1 MEKNKMGLDMY
12 LYKTK
17 KVDGFTAKDYST
29 ANTILDYYHEK
40 ELAEH
45 NKVEFNYTFKEW
57 VGDST
62 DMTLEEAKV
71 LESEFKNVGTHF
83 EWFSIFTEVGYWR
96 KANHIHAWFVEN
108 VQGGNDDCSYYTVT
122 EDNLMDLKEICEK
135 VVALNPYSI
144 DEDSQFFYSDAS
156 LLTTIGAISPAD
168 YILLEAKLEQ
178 ILPTESGFFFG
189 STDYSPYYFKE
200 TQDTIDIIEKI
211 LKEADF
217 EKEVY
222 LYVSSW

>member
-1 MEKNKMGLDMY
+1 MGLDMF

-29 ANTILDYYHEK
+29 ANTILEYFHEK
-40 ELAEH
+40 ELAKQKKEG
-45 NKVEFNYTFKEW
+45 FNYSFEEW
-57 VGDST
+57 VGGST
-62 DMTLEEAKV
+62 KMTLEEAKV
-71 LESEFKNVGTHF
+71 LESEFKKVGSYSD
-83 EWFSIFTEVGYWR
+83 WDSIFTEVGYWR

-144 DEDSQFFYSDAS
+144 DENSKFFYSDAS
-156 LLTTIGAISPAD
+156 LLTAIGAISPAD
-168 YILLEAKLEQ
+168 YMLLAAKLEQ

-200 TQDTIDIIEKI
+200 TQDTIDIIERI
-211 LKEADF
+211 LKQGDF